1 MCEWGVYLWCSLCT
15 LCLLAWQVRVIVG
28 DSGLCGGV
36 CDVIGTLISRGVQFS
51 SRQCLCAPPRLSDV
65 LQKKKKNLY
74 PLSWPFPHP
83 SVPLLLF
90 SGHRRKDMQIQ
101 SGRQPNRLS
110 RRPRLAQLYSIFCF
124 SFFLS
129 FATTLPTKASFLLY
143 FSFSLLFTFLSLYL
157 TIPGIEEGTG
167 DECVTVRNCT

>member
-51 SRQCLCAPPRLSDV
+51 SVQDSVYALHPVR
-65 LQKKKKNLY
+65 
-74 PLSWPFPHP
+74 HP

-90 SGHRRKDMQIQ
+90 SGHRRRDMQIK

-124 SFFLS
+124 SIFLS

-143 FSFSLLFTFLSLYL
+143 FSFSLLFTLLSLFL